1 MHVDDNND
9 YDDNNNDDDDD
20 DNNNYLTWRLVQ
32 VSKQIRFLGIDC
44 MLMTLIIMMM
54 IITMMMMMMMMIVMM
69 ILITCAMKGAIQDSY
84 NLLTAPRTF
93 SKTYTQVTREKII
106 IMIALKSAIRDFS
119 LSPHCAA
126 SCLQHVRS
134 SGQGGIVC
142 KSRATHRALITC
154 TMSCATWYERTA
166 QLLSFTEFKS
176 HLS

>member
-1 MHVDDNND
+1 MHVDDIDD
-9 YDDNNNDDDDD
+9 YDDTNNDDDDD
-20 DNNNYLTWRLVQ
+20 DDNNYITWRH

-44 MLMTLIIMMM
+44 MLMMIIIMM
-54 IITMMMMMMMMIVMM
+54 IITMMMIIIVIMMIIIVIMV
-69 ILITCAMKGAIQDSY
+69 LITFALKGAIQDSY

-106 IMIALKSAIRDFS
+106 IMIPLQSAIRDFS

-142 KSRATHRALITC
+142 KSRVTHQALITC
-154 TMSCATWYERTA
+154 NMSCAT
-166 QLLSFTEFKS
+166 
-176 HLS
+176 